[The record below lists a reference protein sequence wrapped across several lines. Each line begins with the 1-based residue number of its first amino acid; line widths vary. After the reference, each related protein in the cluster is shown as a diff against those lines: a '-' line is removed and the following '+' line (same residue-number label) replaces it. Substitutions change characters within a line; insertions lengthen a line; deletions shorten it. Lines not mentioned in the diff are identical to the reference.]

1 MINNVPGVQS
11 LPNPSNED
19 QLLETTD
26 VHHVM
31 ETRHID
37 TERPSSPLTQHV
49 VSDQLSSRTSNNR
62 VGSWKYVI

>member
-1 MINNVPGVQS
+1 MINIYPGVQS

-19 QLLETTD
+19 QVLETTD
-26 VHHVM
+26 VM